1 MLCWC
6 LLSYSLELNLFAVPG
21 TEGKFSFLHLFVA
34 PFSDIFFASSCR
46 IGRFVSGAFQGR
58 RGWKYKV
65 FRKNTTQRCGDFFE
79 NRRLDLLFPKPAAIP
94 LHLHDN
100 GWCQK
105 ERPCGG
111 KKIRAANENRNFT
124 EVFGLHDYSI
134 LISEKWIQLRL
145 TNVLKNGNRIQ
156 KWHIHQR
163 NSDERRVWLVHASC
177 IGFSPRLCSQA
188 WKWSLRFTSMTSFL
202 RWSMQTKWYGK
213 SRNGVSF
220 DRLACNRQKEALFLM
235 PYYWDMKGW
244 RATVSCRL
252 DCAIKNGTASCG
264 YKSQPLSARQTKKSP
279 WQYSLE
285 AFQGIPPRIFLAV
298 P

>member
-1 MLCWC
+1 M
-6 LLSYSLELNLFAVPG
+6 
-21 TEGKFSFLHLFVA
+21 
-34 PFSDIFFASSCR
+34 FFNRTNKSSR
-46 IGRFVSGAFQGR
+46 I
-58 RGWKYKV
+58 
-65 FRKNTTQRCGDFFE
+65 
-79 NRRLDLLFPKPAAIP
+79 FPKPAAIP

-124 EVFGLHDYSI
+124 EVFGLYDYRI
-134 LISEKWIQLRL
+134 LISEKWIQRRL

-156 KWHIHQR
+156 KWYSHQR
-163 NSDERRVWLVHASC
+163 NSDERIVWLVHASC

-188 WKWSLRFTSMTSFL
+188 WKWSLGFTSMTSFL
-202 RWSMQTKWYGK
+202 RWSMQTKLYGK
-213 SRNGVSF
+213 SRNGVYF

-235 PYYWDMKGW
+235 SFGLCD
-244 RATVSCRL
+244 
-252 DCAIKNGTASCG
+252 KNGTASCG
-264 YKSQPLSARQTKKSP
+264 YKSQPLSARQTKKSL

-285 AFQGIPPRIFLAV
+285 VFQGIPPRIFLAV